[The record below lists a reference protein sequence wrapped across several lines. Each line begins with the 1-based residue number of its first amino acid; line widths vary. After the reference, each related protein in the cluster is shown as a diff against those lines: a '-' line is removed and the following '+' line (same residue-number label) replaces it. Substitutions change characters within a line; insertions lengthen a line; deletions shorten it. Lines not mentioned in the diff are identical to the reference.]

1 METYIREQ
9 IGYCIGKINEYA
21 NTMGDEPTSM
31 WYYWNGQLAALK
43 QVLREVKNDKGGG
56 TGTLPLI
63 PYPGNR
69 TASCRLP

>member
-31 WYYWNGQLAALK
+31 
-43 QVLREVKNDKGGG
+43 
-56 TGTLPLI
+56 
-63 PYPGNR
+63 
-69 TASCRLP
+69 

>member
-43 QVLREVKNDKGGG
+43 QVLREVKKDKGEGQG
-56 TGTLPLI
+56 L
-63 PYPGNR
+63 
-69 TASCRLP
+69 CH

>member
-43 QVLREVKNDKGGG
+43 QVLRDRDSATDPVSGQ
-56 TGTLPLI
+56 
-63 PYPGNR
+63 
-69 TASCRLP
+69 

>member
-31 WYYWNGQLAALK
+31 WYII
-43 QVLREVKNDKGGG
+43 G
-56 TGTLPLI
+56 TVSLP
-63 PYPGNR
+63 P
-69 TASCRLP
+69 

>member
-31 WYYWNGQLAALK
+31 WYYWNGQLADSLD
-43 QVLREVKNDKGGG
+43 E
-56 TGTLPLI
+56 
-63 PYPGNR
+63 
-69 TASCRLP
+69 TASSSAVCPVKKGSRPSETDGRPGKEGV

>member
-43 QVLREVKNDKGGG
+43 QVLREVKNDKGEGQGLCPIRNRG
-56 TGTLPLI
+56 T
-63 PYPGNR
+63 
-69 TASCRLP
+69 

>member
-1 METYIREQ
+1 MEIYIREQ

-43 QVLREVKNDKGGG
+43 QVLREVKNDKGEGQG
-56 TGTLPLI
+56 L
-63 PYPGNR
+63 
-69 TASCRLP
+69 CH